1 MKIFTFLFLLFG
13 LTSVQAQQRQFSVV
27 NFAHDPF
34 DLTAKNDQYKK
45 IDGNGSLYAIIKV
58 TSTSPDDQLRDY
70 RFNFGNMNHE
80 VVARDGELWVY
91 VQRNAKMVTISRQGF
106 ATINK
111 YDLKTTVEAGNTYTM
126 QLSPAAAKVL
136 TQMVMFSVNPPS
148 ANATITVRS
157 EDGNDDNVLGITD
170 ESGAIAA
177 NLPYGSYTYRILAEG
192 YYTTEGKFILNDVN
206 QTHVEKADMKAKFGM
221 VTLHVDA
228 DADIYINGELRG
240 HQTWTGRLNSG
251 QYVVGC
257 RQANHRSTTQ
267 TITIEENMTRTFEL
281 PAPEPITG
289 TLAVMSK
296 PLGANITVDGQP
308 QGTTPRNITGL
319 LVGRHTI
326 EVYKEGYANA
336 TQSFDITEDQIT
348 NLNLTLN
355 KGQSVAVSLTEPVQK
370 EQTISNSVGNPSA
383 NFELYT
389 KYRRRCVT
397 TRTIGWI
404 GGVSMLALGGL
415 LVSNADHQED
425 SPGVYLMAASIPLM
439 SGVFSLANSYKRKA
453 YQYQSTSDVSRLY
466 SKSANRLKW
475 RGGIGGV
482 MLAGLGVYFIA
493 DDGLGFSNSI
503 SSSIGVGLLASSAL
517 WTIPHFLSA
526 RANSKLAKRYK
537 TTAYQFD
544 DFLLK
549 DRTSLSASIDVLND
563 QITHKKTLGLG
574 LQYHF

>member
-1 MKIFTFLFLLFG
+1 MKIFPFLFLLLG
-13 LTSVQAQQRQFSVV
+13 LTSVQAQQRQFSVA
-27 NFAHDPF
+27 NFGHDSF

-45 IDGNGSLYAIIKV
+45 VDGNGSLYAIIKV
-58 TSTSPDDQLRDY
+58 TSTSPDDQLSDY

-80 VVARDGELWVY
+80 VVARDGDLWVY

-157 EDGNDDNVLGITD
+157 EGGNDDNVLGITD

-355 KGQSVAVSLTEPVQK
+355 KGQAVVPQALVEMPQASPTE
-370 EQTISNSVGNPSA
+370 SNNLNANP
-383 NFELYT
+383 ELYYKYCKRSAT
-389 KYRRRCVT
+389 KKW
-397 TRTIGWI
+397 IGWI
-404 GGVSMLALGGL
+404 GGLALVGFGANLVANADESGESPGWYVGGAGL
-415 LVSNADHQED
+415 LFTTSFLTMAHYDKKKANQYHSDPYKLYMKRAKTRRLKGWIGSLALFV
-425 SPGVYLMAASIPLM
+425 PGVTM
-439 SGVFSLANSYKRKA
+439 SLL
-453 YQYQSTSDVSRLY
+453 SDDSSDGEDFKY
-466 SKSANRLKW
+466 M
-475 RGGIGGV
+475 GI
-482 MLAGLGVYFIA
+482 
-493 DDGLGFSNSI
+493 
-503 SSSIGVGLLASSAL
+503 LLASCGIAWSV
-517 WTIPHFLSA
+517 PHFICAAQDSKRARQYKATAFQFNDFELGNGSSISA
-526 RANSKLAKRYK
+526 SV
-537 TTAYQFD
+537 D
-544 DFLLK
+544 MLK
-549 DRTSLSASIDVLND
+549 DG
-563 QITHKKTLGLG
+563 ITNKQVLGLG